1 LEQEGERPLSRSTM
15 KSDIEDLIDRRLRS
29 RGQRYTP
36 LRMKLVQI
44 VHSAA
49 QPVAIHDI
57 MGSGPRLAQSS
68 VYRNLVVLEQ
78 AGIVRRLVGAGGF
91 SRYELAEDLTEHHH
105 HLICTSCGSVE
116 DLPAPVGLER
126 TVQEATA
133 TLASRRGFRIRAH
146 RVDMLGLCARCA

>member
-1 LEQEGERPLSRSTM
+1 M
-15 KSDIEDLIDRRLRS
+15 KASLDDLVSRRLQS

-36 LRMKLVQI
+36 LRRALVRI
-44 VHSAA
+44 VRTAD

-57 MGSGPRLAQSS
+57 LAGGKRLSQSS

-78 AGIVRRLVGAGGF
+78 VGAIRRLAAAGGGF
-91 SRYELAEDLTEHHH
+91 ARYELAEDLTEHHH

-126 TVQEATA
+126 TVQRATA
-133 TLASRRGFRIRAH
+133 AVASRRGFRVRAH
-146 RVDMLGLCARCA
+146 RVDMLGLCARCD